1 MSKTLIVEEIDGY
14 QIIAGLGRA
23 VIDPVKTKTALK
35 AAMTDAPEQ
44 KKYLQVV
51 SSSEKLIRAATE
63 QVKKKRLQLINTKQ
77 AGKLDELLKKSDEY
91 RLFALTKVG
100 ADMQKDADIEK
111 VSRLWRDVQ
120 LKKRELAGQLGKVDK
135 ELAETHE
142 YKNWLELED
151 KSRAEIRKAYQATL
165 AARLKLLGEKVVYF
179 KPKAGEELVSDEKA
193 DSIQKDLIEI
203 AQKSNGKDLW
213 IKDGELIEDKR
224 GEEYFYQKI
233 DRSWKTEKVKVLGED
248 LPGDAI
254 FKSNLTEETGRMI
267 AEDNERARLN
277 ALSDEE
283 KQAEYKQ
290 FEKGILREAALK
302 SQELQIEGA
311 TVKNALTQ
319 ARDWR
324 QTQIDELKT
333 RYNLK

>member
-1 MSKTLIVEEIDGY
+1 MSKTLITKKIDGY
-14 QIIAGLGRA
+14 IIIAGLGRA
-23 VIDPVKTKTALK
+23 VVDPVKTKAALK
-35 AAMTDAPEQ
+35 AAMADAPEQ

-135 ELAETHE
+135 ELAETPE
-142 YKNWLELED
+142 YKNLLELED
-151 KSRAEIRKAYQATL
+151 KSRAEIRKAYDAIL
-165 AARLKLLGEKVVYF
+165 AARQKLLIEKAVYF
-179 KPKAGEELVSDEKA
+179 EPKTGEELVSDDDKA
-193 DSIQKDLIEI
+193 EQIRARLKALPKKTALTRDDNI
-203 AQKSNGKDLW
+203 
-213 IKDGELIEDKR
+213 IEDRR
-224 GEEYFYQKI
+224 GDEYFEQTADGNWTQK
-233 DRSWKTEKVKVLGED
+233 KVEKLNQT
-248 LPGDAI
+248 LPEDAI
-254 FKSNLTEETGRMI
+254 FKADLTEETGRMI

-277 ALSDEE
+277 VLGDEE
-283 KQAEYKQ
+283 KQAE
-290 FEKGILREAALK
+290 FEQYQKGILREAALK

-311 TVKNALTQ
+311 TVKNALIQ

-324 QTQIDELKT
+324 QTQIDELKIK
-333 RYNLK
+333 YWPV